1 MPMRPVHRLAHQ
13 AQRPDGG
20 VEWACPQCGHY
31 RVCYPHKQVVVLHGA
46 LDSVHIPG
54 PGFPPVRD
62 DLPGLNEFDQHFLR
76 SHAMAW

>member
-1 MPMRPVHRLAHQ
+1 MAMKPVHRLAHQ
-13 AQRPDGG
+13 ADRPDGG

-31 RVCYPHKQVVVLHGA
+31 RVCYPHTAVVVVDGA

-62 DLPGLNEFDQHFLR
+62 DLPGPSEFDQRFLR
-76 SHAMAW
+76 NHAMAW